1 MQKASQIWT
10 VVQDKQTADACLMWQ
25 CQAQHTPHSYLHFD
39 LLLWKP
45 WQNDKGESMHL
56 GLRGCWDLN
65 FLHTVTVH
73 LTIEQL
79 RKNLWPSPA
88 TCLLCFR
95 APHSSAF
102 SNGSSSLS
110 SWSCPTPSNI
120 PISFAYLNNNWWLKT
135 WKHNCSQENLPW
147 LMALQEISRLHI
159 FRLRSRD
166 ICDEMEGAPWQS
178 EDGELTTRY
187 YLPLSNSPHFLLRYL
202 ILQKQMISAAKRWYS
217 GSNRVRFHPIILK
230 QRSYF
235 TTGVY
240 CYHCAAFWTYSLL

>member
-1 MQKASQIWT
+1 MPSTAHTTLVPALWPSPMKAM
-10 VVQDKQTADACLMWQ
+10 AEWQ
-25 CQAQHTPHSYLHFD
+25 
-39 LLLWKP
+39 
-45 WQNDKGESMHL
+45 GESMHL

-95 APHSSAF
+95 APHSSAV
-102 SNGSSSLS
+102 SNGSSPLS

-120 PISFAYLNNNWWLKT
+120 PISFAYLNKNWWLKT
-135 WKHNCSQENLPW
+135 WKHNCFQENLPW

-159 FRLRSRD
+159 FRLQSRD

-202 ILQKQMISAAKRWYS
+202 ILQKQMISAANRWYS